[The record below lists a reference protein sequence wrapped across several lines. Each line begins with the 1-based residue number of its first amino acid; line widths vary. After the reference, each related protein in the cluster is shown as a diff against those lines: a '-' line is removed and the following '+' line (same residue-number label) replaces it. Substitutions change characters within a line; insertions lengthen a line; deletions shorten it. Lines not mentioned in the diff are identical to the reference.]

1 MRRRIVNQTKLL
13 NQLKVN
19 LHVNRVLME
28 DLLRDQN
35 KHLNDITEVLEVIGL
50 VSTVAILFT
59 AVVKK

>member
-1 MRRRIVNQTKLL
+1 MRRRIVNQSKLL

>member
-1 MRRRIVNQTKLL
+1 
-13 NQLKVN
+13 
-19 LHVNRVLME
+19 ME

-35 KHLNDITEVLEVIGL
+35 KHLNDITEVLEVIEL